1 MQRCKYPRTA
11 RRKSIVRTRTRECQF
26 SFFGALQM
34 VQTALKER
42 ARREYATKTQVD
54 AHVVSTSTALGTTH
68 YTLLLQPTKLSLAAN
83 LEGTELTLCCRT
95 CKIGLLQLT
104 YAQCSSNVMQRAN
117 AAFTTA
123 PTHCS
128 TTRSALALV
137 LLAYSAMSNVF
148 SPDSEYREIRF
159 THVYDS
165 SMT

>member
-1 MQRCKYPRTA
+1 
-11 RRKSIVRTRTRECQF
+11 VRTRTRECQF

-54 AHVVSTSTALGTTH
+54 AHVVFTSTALGTTH

-104 YAQCSSNVMQRAN
+104 YAQCSNVMQRAN
-117 AAFTTA
+117 TSFTTA
-123 PTHCS
+123 TTHCS

-137 LLAYSAMSNVF
+137 LLACSAMSNVF

>member
-1 MQRCKYPRTA
+1 M
-11 RRKSIVRTRTRECQF
+11 RTRTRECQF

-54 AHVVSTSTALGTTH
+54 AHVVFTSTALGTTH

-104 YAQCSSNVMQRAN
+104 YAQCSNVMQRAN
-117 AAFTTA
+117 TSFTTA
-123 PTHCS
+123 TTHCS